1 METATILSTMS
12 DSFYG
17 NLGKRFR
24 MPLAWVEL
32 APVCKLKELSNL
44 YCEASSNLFDTAYT
58 AMYKAVF
65 K

>member
-1 METATILSTMS
+1 METATILSTS
-12 DSFYG
+12 WQLLWQSWQTIQNAFSTGWISTSLY
-17 NLGKRFR
+17 
-24 MPLAWVEL
+24 
-32 APVCKLKELSNL
+32 KLKELSNL